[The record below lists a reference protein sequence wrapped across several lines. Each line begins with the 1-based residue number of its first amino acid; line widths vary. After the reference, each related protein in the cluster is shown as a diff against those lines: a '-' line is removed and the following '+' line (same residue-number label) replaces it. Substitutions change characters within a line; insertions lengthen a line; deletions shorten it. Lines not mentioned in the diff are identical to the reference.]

1 MIEDPIA
8 LLQYPYHIIITY
20 AIIAWLGYQDY
31 KRQEVGWLPLL
42 LLASISMGHL
52 ALVLPTVNMT
62 SPYLAVFAFF
72 LALIIAMFILAIKF
86 RIVIMTLTDYTVL
99 IFMLF
104 ALIDALPVFIFHFIF
119 SCLLF
124 SILRHK
130 KTVVIEKQSYI
141 PFLTVLAT
149 SIPTSLLFIFIAN
162 FILNIV

>member
-1 MIEDPIA
+1 MIEDPLS

-31 KRQEVGWLPLL
+31 KKQRVDWLPLL
-42 LLASISMGHL
+42 LLACISMGHL
-52 ALVLPTVNMT
+52 ALVLPTLNIT
-62 SPYLAVFAFF
+62 LPYLVVFAFF
-72 LALIIAMFILAIKF
+72 FALIIAMFILAIKF
-86 RIVIMTLTDYTVL
+86 RIVIMTITDYAALT
-99 IFMLF
+99 FMLF

-124 SILRHK
+124 SLLKHR
-130 KTVVIEKQSYI
+130 KTVVIEKQRYI

-162 FILNIV
+162 FILKIA